1 MRCPV
6 CDTEDTRVV
15 DSRPA
20 EGGAAIRRRRACIP
34 SGHRFTT
41 YERAAVTLHVVK
53 RDGTAEQ
60 FEPDKVRAGITR
72 AMADRPMSPRQL
84 DALVQR
90 VESFAGT
97 HGQRVT
103 SHAIGQEVLAG
114 LKEIDEV
121 AYLRFASVY
130 EEFEGARDFERAAAA
145 LEGDGPRP
153 NS

>member
-1 MRCPV
+1 MRCPA
-6 CDTEDTRVV
+6 CDADDTRVV

-20 EGGAAIRRRRACIP
+20 EGGAAIRRRRACVP

-41 YERAAVTLHVVK
+41 YERPAVVLLVVK
-53 RDGTAEQ
+53 RDGTV
-60 FEPDKVRAGITR
+60 EPFDSEKVRTGIGR
-72 AMADRPMSPRQL
+72 AMADRPMPAGRL

-90 VESFAGT
+90 VEAFAGT
-97 HGQRVT
+97 QGQRVT
-103 SHAIGQEVLAG
+103 SDAVGQEVLAG

-145 LEGDGPRP
+145 LDGDPERGT
-153 NS
+153 